1 MRRLATMIGAL
12 LLMPTVAMA
21 SGKMVSISELRQQ
34 VEAMGWWT
42 QTYEAHGRT
51 IEVDV
56 PIIVPEVDE
65 FPVMT
70 VEPYY
75 AVYEQRLTRDGTL
88 LEKIGEDGWCS
99 VYAES
104 NLLSEE
110 GITGKARVLDLDDFE
125 QVDFDANYS
134 SPRDEHNL
142 NTKYTSEFFY
152 PYEIEQADTYAE
164 DNPASL
170 EDAVT
175 NLENVIGY
183 FYPEEPAVIVDRV
196 ELRSRLHKVKGID
209 DYKLGD
215 YVEDYP
221 SGTYNLSIRETMDG
235 IPIYVDIG
243 DRLSLNLASDK
254 GKKGVN
260 DFWRKNVKL
269 WRVRDNYFEFM
280 NKIRFEL
287 DAAWLK
293 RVNEI
298 EEDVPLQSVDVIIR
312 NLEKE
317 IEKGKI
323 RKIYALKLG
332 YCVYFSDEGKNLYVI
347 YPVWM
352 CECDYTESAKE
363 ELKKSEQIPD
373 ERKQYY
379 YKQLIINAQT
389 GQIEPYLIEKQELAY
404 YPPIITWEDAQ

>member
-1 MRRLATMIGAL
+1 MKRFATMIGAL

-298 EEDVPLQSVDVIIR
+298 EEDVPLQRVDVIIR